1 MFIVN
6 LSCICCLQL
15 VCKCD
20 PKHQECLGWI
30 NYGSD
35 GEVNK
40 NISIHIKKV
49 LAPPGTTP
57 YDRNGAKDSHDFALG
72 VLEKNF
78 DEVQGW
84 GLGTI

>member
-57 YDRNGAKDSHDFALG
+57 YDRNGAKDQC
-72 VLEKNF
+72 VNE
-78 DEVQGW
+78 
-84 GLGTI
+84 